1 MARSLVALVAL
12 LAVVTACGGPGSD
25 GGPPEIHY
33 GRDLCV
39 QCGMIVSEPRF
50 AAAYRLPDGTE
61 RVFDDLGGLLVYGH
75 EHGEL
80 DEAEVWVHDVETEAW
95 VRAPGAWFVA
105 TAARPTPMGYGILA
119 FSDRE
124 RAERFAAQVGAEVLT
139 WHEVRAISVDEIGV
153 FED

>member
-1 MARSLVALVAL
+1 MGRVLVAL
-12 LAVVTACGGPGSD
+12 LAVVVAACGGPGSD
-25 GGPPEIHY
+25 AGPPEIHY

-61 RVFDDLGGLLVYGH
+61 RIFDDLGGLLIYGH

-95 VRAPGAWFVA
+95 VRASDAWFVA

-124 RAERFAAQVGAEVLT
+124 RAETFAAEVDAPVLT
-139 WHEVRAISVDEIGV
+139 WEELRTIPADEIGV
-153 FED
+153 YDE